1 MNLEKRITLTAY
13 EVEYI
18 DTREPKPRTI
28 HREQI
33 VLDGGRLSAL
43 ARLGQTP
50 AAFIAQQYEAVGFR
64 VASLHRGESIEARID
79 LPALWAEVQKE
90 KAVRRLAQLNTEAEN
105 TQKEGTA
112 E

>member
-1 MNLEKRITLTAY
+1 MKLEKRITLTAY

-28 HREQI
+28 HWEQI

-50 AAFIAQQYEAVGFR
+50 AAFIAQQYEAAGFR
-64 VASLHRGESIEARID
+64 VASIHRGETIEARVD
-79 LPALWAEVQKE
+79 LPALWEEIQNK
-90 KAVRRLAQLNTEAEN
+90 KALRRLAKLSTEAAAA
-105 TQKEGTA
+105 KEGSA
-112 E
+112 SE

>member
-1 MNLEKRITLTAY
+1 MNFEKRINLTAF
-13 EVEYI
+13 EVDFI
-18 DTREPKPRTI
+18 DTREPKPRTV

-50 AAFIAQQYEAVGFR
+50 AAFITQQYEAAGFR
-64 VASLHRGESIEARID
+64 VSSIHRGESIEARVC
-79 LPALWAEVQKE
+79 LPTLWAEVQKE
-90 KAVRRLAQLNTEAEN
+90 NALRRLAQLNHRDETM
-105 TQKEGTA
+105 KEGTA

>member
-1 MNLEKRITLTAY
+1 MRLEKKINLTAF

-18 DTREPKPRTI
+18 DTREPKPRTV
-28 HREQI
+28 HWEQV

-50 AAFIAQQYEAVGFR
+50 AAFIGQQYEAAGFR
-64 VASLHRGESIEARID
+64 VSSIHRGETIEARVD
-79 LPALWAEVQKE
+79 LPALWAEIQSK
-90 KAVRRLAQLNTEAEN
+90 KALCRLAKLSTEAAPA
-105 TQKEGTA
+105 KEGSAA

>member
-1 MNLEKRITLTAY
+1 MKLEKRITLTAY

-28 HREQI
+28 HWEQI

-43 ARLGQTP
+43 ARLGQIP
-50 AAFIAQQYEAVGFR
+50 AAFITQQYESAGFR
-64 VASLHRGESIEARID
+64 VSSIHRGESVEASVD

-90 KAVRRLAQLNTEAEN
+90 KAVRRLTQLNTEAEN
-105 TQKEGTA
+105 TQKEGAA

>member
-1 MNLEKRITLTAY
+1 MKLEKRITLTAY

-18 DTREPKPRTI
+18 DAREPKPRTV
-28 HREQI
+28 HWEQI

-64 VASLHRGESIEARID
+64 VASIRHGETIEASVD
-79 LPALWAEVQKE
+79 LPALWAEVQME
-90 KAVRRLAQLNTEAEN
+90 KAVRRLAQLSTGTEN
-105 TQKEGTA
+105 TQKEGAA

>member
-1 MNLEKRITLTAY
+1 MKLEKRITLTAY

-28 HREQI
+28 HWEQI

-43 ARLGQTP
+43 ARLEQTP
-50 AAFIAQQYEAVGFR
+50 AAFITQQYEPAGFR
-64 VASLHRGESIEARID
+64 VSSIHRGESVEASVD

-90 KAVRRLAQLNTEAEN
+90 KAVRRLTQLNTEAEN
-105 TQKEGTA
+105 TQKEGAA

>member
-1 MNLEKRITLTAY
+1 MNLEKKINLTAF

-18 DTREPKPRTI
+18 DIREPKPRTI
-28 HREQI
+28 HWGQI

-50 AAFIAQQYEAVGFR
+50 AAFITQQYEAVGFR
-64 VASLHRGESIEARID
+64 VASIHRGETIEARVD
-79 LPALWAEVQKE
+79 LPALWAEMQQKIAASRE
-90 KAVRRLAQLNTEAEN
+90 LLAQTKAA
-105 TQKEGTA
+105 KEGSAA

>member
-1 MNLEKRITLTAY
+1 MNLEKKINLTAF

-28 HREQI
+28 HWGQI

-50 AAFIAQQYEAVGFR
+50 AAFITQQYEAVGFR
-64 VASLHRGESIEARID
+64 VASIHRGETIEALVD
-79 LPALWAEVQKE
+79 LPALWAEMQQKIAASRE
-90 KAVRRLAQLNTEAEN
+90 LLAQTKAA
-105 TQKEGTA
+105 KEGSAA

>member
-1 MNLEKRITLTAY
+1 MKLEKRITLTAY

-28 HREQI
+28 HWEQI

-50 AAFIAQQYEAVGFR
+50 AA
-64 VASLHRGESIEARID
+64 SLHSSTRLWGSACPLSIVGRPSR
-79 LPALWAEVQKE
+79 PA
-90 KAVRRLAQLNTEAEN
+90 
-105 TQKEGTA
+105 
-112 E
+112 

>member
-1 MNLEKRITLTAY
+1 MNLEKKINLTAF

-18 DTREPKPRTI
+18 DTRDPKPRAV
-28 HREQI
+28 HWEQI

-43 ARLGQTP
+43 SRLGQTP
-50 AAFIAQQYEAVGFR
+50 AAFITQQYEATGFR
-64 VASLHRGESIEARID
+64 VASIHRGESVEASVD

-90 KAVRRLAQLNTEAEN
+90 KAVRRLAQLNT
-105 TQKEGTA
+105 QKEGAA

>member
-1 MNLEKRITLTAY
+1 MKFEHRFNLTAF

-18 DTREPKPRTI
+18 DTREPKPRTV
-28 HREQI
+28 HWEQI

-50 AAFIAQQYEAVGFR
+50 AAFIGQQYEAAGFH
-64 VASLHRGESIEARID
+64 VSSIHRGETVEAEVD
-79 LPALWAEVQKE
+79 LPTLWAEIQNK
-90 KAVRRLAQLNTEAEN
+90 KALRRLAKLSTEAAAA
-105 TQKEGTA
+105 KEGSAA